1 MVWNMNLTDNPIT
14 IAEAPSYS
22 VDIFIAGSRAAA
34 TEVLREFC
42 LRGECVTVSEADYV
56 YTGGLEAG
64 VRVGLINYPRFPRT
78 TNQLWERGVE
88 IGRFLIERLHQQ
100 SCTVAATDRSA
111 FLSRR

>member
-1 MVWNMNLTDNPIT
+1 MSLSDSPIT
-14 IAEAPSYS
+14 ITEAPSYT

-34 TEVLREFC
+34 TEALREFC
-42 LRGECVTVSEADYV
+42 LSGECVTVCEADYV
-56 YTGGLEAG
+56 YTGGLESG

-78 TNQLWERGVE
+78 PEVLWERGTE

-111 FLSRR
+111 FLSRRG